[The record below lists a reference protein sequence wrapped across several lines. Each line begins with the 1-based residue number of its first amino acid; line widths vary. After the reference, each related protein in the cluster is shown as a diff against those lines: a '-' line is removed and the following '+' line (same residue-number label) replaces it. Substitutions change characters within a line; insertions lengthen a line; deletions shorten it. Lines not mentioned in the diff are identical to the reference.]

1 MSENNNMNDVAGNIK
16 ISEEV
21 VSTIAGVA
29 TMEVKGVAGMY
40 GSIAGDIA
48 QIFGGKKNL
57 SKGVKVAITDNN
69 VVIDL
74 YILVDYGVKIPEI
87 AWEAQDAVK
96 TEVETMTGLNV
107 EKVNVHIEGISI
119 EKDKTPAVAV
129 ENNDAPD
136 ENETAAETET
146 VETEAVEN
154 VQNDEE

>member
-29 TMEVKGVAGMY
+29 TMEVKGIAGMC

-48 QIFGGKKNL
+48 QIFGAKKNL

-107 EKVNVHIEGISI
+107 EKVNIHIEGISI